1 MNYSENA
8 KTYPE
13 YSWELKTIIL
23 RRPCLERALC
33 ACKASTWSVRRA
45 PEEGWAASP
54 HTDFSAADLRA
65 GPNTEFGPGA
75 PGPAPIALSPQHRAP
90 LDSFLPPPLPLPP
103 KPQPRIGGGGGWQEA
118 VVSGP
123 PLALLKASQAW
134 PRRGIP
140 AEEGAAR

>member
-54 HTDFSAADLRA
+54 HTDFWAADLCA
-65 GPNTEFGPGA
+65 GAKTEFGPGA
-75 PGPAPIALSPQHRAP
+75 PGPAPTALSPQNPATRDGFP
-90 LDSFLPPPLPLPP
+90 PPPLPLPP
-103 KPQPRIGGGGGWQEA
+103 TTQPRAGRRQR
-118 VVSGP
+118 
-123 PLALLKASQAW
+123 W
-134 PRRGIP
+134 PDLP
-140 AEEGAAR
+140 VPF